1 MPLVKIGQETGLLRM
16 PAKALLGERA
26 RRWTVKREHASQ
38 KAEVVTRCAER
49 HRHNRQIEMA
59 ANGAGNVTYRD
70 SLIAHGV

>member
-16 PAKALLGERA
+16 PAKALLGQRA
-26 RRWTVKREHASQ
+26 GRWTVKGEHASK
-38 KAEVVTRCAER
+38 KAEVVTRFAER
-49 HRHNRQIEMA
+49 HRHNRKFEMA